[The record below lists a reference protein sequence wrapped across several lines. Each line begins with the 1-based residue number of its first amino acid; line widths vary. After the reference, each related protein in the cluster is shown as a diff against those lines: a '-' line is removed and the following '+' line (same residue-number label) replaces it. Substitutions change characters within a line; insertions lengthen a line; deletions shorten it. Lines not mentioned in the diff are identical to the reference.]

1 MLIIPLEREFRW
13 TRATVSF
20 AVSINLFL
28 YGLSGP
34 FIAGLMDRLGIRR
47 VMVTSLALVA
57 TGVALTTLMTA
68 SWQLAL
74 LWGVVVGL
82 GTGTMASV
90 LGAMVANRW
99 FTERRGVV
107 LGLLTA
113 SSATGQLLFLPL
125 LASMVV
131 RLGWR
136 SAVLL
141 VAGVALVV
149 LPLVALLMRD
159 HPRDIGL
166 RPFGEPANAPPT
178 PQPPRAAA
186 AAPLIGL
193 ALGLR
198 SRDFWLLAGSF
209 FICGLSTNGLIGTHL
224 IPASMEHG
232 IPEVMAAS
240 LLASIGLLDII
251 GTTVSGWLSDRWD
264 NRYLLCWYYGLRGLS
279 LLFLP
284 YAFGSAYLGLTAFV
298 IFYGLDWVATVP
310 PTARLA
316 ADTFGRENVGHHVR
330 LDLRVAPTRRSDGRL
345 RWRPV
350 AYLAR
355 RLSGDVHERRPGLL
369 DRGGPRAPHRP
380 GVAPAADAGSGGRR
394 SLSRRVGRSL
404 ALAAAVFAALA
415 VPRGALAHARLVGS
429 DPPDLC
435 AGVAR
440 AVRRLPLCRWRRG
453 GGAAAGD
460 PPHVQRA
467 RATDRARHPR
477 RGAERTTCGAM
488 GERAR
493 LDGASAWMWTR
504 PSRGPTW

>member
-1 MLIIPLEREFRW
+1 MDGPVPGLTRGSRGADRPDARPGAERQRLRRTVRALDTRGVPGPPHPLRRTASVARAQRVRDALPYGTEPSGPWQRFDCAGSSRGWSRRDSLPRPLGRPVALLLSGCVSMGPVFVHYGIVVAVTFVTLLAAAGIRSAPGVLMIPLEREFGW

-68 SWQLAL
+68 TWQLAL
-74 LWGVVVGL
+74 LWGVVVGI
-82 GTGTMASV
+82 GTGAMASV
-90 LGAMVANRW
+90 LGAMDANRW

-125 LASMVV
+125 IASMVV

-149 LPLVALLMRD
+149 LPLVAVLMRD
-159 HPRDIGL
+159 HPRDMGL
-166 RPFGEPANAPPT
+166 RPFGESANAPAT
-178 PQPPRAAA
+178 PRPPRAAV
-186 AAPLIGL
+186 AAPVIGL
-193 ALGLR
+193 ARGLR

-251 GTTVSGWLSDRWD
+251 GTTISGWLSDRWD
-264 NRYLLCWYYGLRGLS
+264 N
-279 LLFLP
+279 
-284 YAFGSAYLGLTAFV
+284 
-298 IFYGLDWVATVP
+298 
-310 PTARLA
+310 
-316 ADTFGRENVGHHVR
+316 
-330 LDLRVAPTRRSDGRL
+330 
-345 RWRPV
+345 
-350 AYLAR
+350 
-355 RLSGDVHERRPGLL
+355 
-369 DRGGPRAPHRP
+369 
-380 GVAPAADAGSGGRR
+380 
-394 SLSRRVGRSL
+394 
-404 ALAAAVFAALA
+404 
-415 VPRGALAHARLVGS
+415 
-429 DPPDLC
+429 
-435 AGVAR
+435 
-440 AVRRLPLCRWRRG
+440 
-453 GGAAAGD
+453 
-460 PPHVQRA
+460 
-467 RATDRARHPR
+467 
-477 RGAERTTCGAM
+477 
-488 GERAR
+488 
-493 LDGASAWMWTR
+493 
-504 PSRGPTW
+504 

>member
-1 MLIIPLEREFRW
+1 MSIESRTRGRVHYGWIVVAVTFVTLLAAAGIRSAPGVLMIPLEQEFGW

-57 TGVALTTLMTA
+57 TGVALTTVMTA

-107 LGLLTA
+107 LGVLTA

-159 HPRDIGL
+159 HPHDIGL

-178 PQPPRAAA
+178 PRPPRAAV
-186 AAPLIGL
+186 AAPVIGL
-193 ALGLR
+193 ARGLR

-232 IPEVMAAS
+232 IAEVRAAS
-240 LLASIGLLDII
+240 LLACIGVLDIV

-284 YAFGSAYLGLTAFV
+284 YALGSAYLGLAGFV

-310 PTARLA
+310 PTARLT
-316 ADTFGRENVGHHVR
+316 ADTFGRENVGIMFGWIAASHQLGAATAAYGGGLLHTWLGDYQVTFMSAG
-330 LDLRVAPTRRSDGRL
+330 LVCLIAAGLVLRIGQASRPLPTR
-345 RWRPV
+345 V
-350 AYLAR
+350 
-355 RLSGDVHERRPGLL
+355 VE
-369 DRGGPRAPHRP
+369 
-380 GVAPAADAGSGGRR
+380 
-394 SLSRRVGRSL
+394 
-404 ALAAAVFAALA
+404 
-415 VPRGALAHARLVGS
+415 
-429 DPPDLC
+429 
-435 AGVAR
+435 
-440 AVRRLPLCRWRRG
+440 
-453 GGAAAGD
+453 AAG
-460 PPHVQRA
+460 A
-467 RATDRARHPR
+467 
-477 RGAERTTCGAM
+477 
-488 GERAR
+488 
-493 LDGASAWMWTR
+493 
-504 PSRGPTW
+504 

>member
-1 MLIIPLEREFRW
+1 MHIERWSRGRVHYGWIVVGVTFLTLLAAAGIRSTPGVLMIPLEREFGW

-20 AVSINLFL
+20 AVSVNIFL

-34 FIAGLMDRLGIRR
+34 FVAGLMDRLGIRR

-57 TGVALTTLMTA
+57 TGVGLTTLMTA

-82 GTGTMASV
+82 GTGTMAMV

-99 FTERRGVV
+99 FTERRGFV

-113 SSATGQLLFLPL
+113 SSATGQLLFLPV

-131 RLGWR
+131 HLGWR

-141 VAGVALVV
+141 TAGVGLVV
-149 LPLVALLMRD
+149 LPLVAVLMRD
-159 HPRDIGL
+159 DPRDIGL
-166 RPFGEPANAPPT
+166 RPFGEPADAPVT
-178 PQPPRAAA
+178 PRPPRAAA
-186 AAPLIGL
+186 TAPLLGL

-232 IPEVMAAS
+232 IPEVTAAS
-240 LLASIGLLDII
+240 LLASIGVLDVV

-284 YAFGSAYLGLTAFV
+284 YAFGSAYLGLAAFAV
-298 IFYGLDWVATVP
+298 FYGLDWVATVP

-316 ADTFGRENVGHHVR
+316 ADTFGRENVGTMFGWIAAFHQ
-330 LDLRVAPTRRSDGRL
+330 LGAATA
-345 RWRPV
+345 
-350 AYLAR
+350 AY
-355 RLSGDVHERRPGLL
+355 GGGLL
-369 DRGGPRAPHRP
+369 RTWLGDYQVTFISAGLACL
-380 GVAPAADAGSGGRR
+380 VAAGLVLRIGQA
-394 SLSRRVGRSL
+394 SR
-404 ALAAAVFAALA
+404 A
-415 VPRGALAHARLVGS
+415 VPAPSVEVAGA
-429 DPPDLC
+429 
-435 AGVAR
+435 
-440 AVRRLPLCRWRRG
+440 
-453 GGAAAGD
+453 
-460 PPHVQRA
+460 
-467 RATDRARHPR
+467 
-477 RGAERTTCGAM
+477 
-488 GERAR
+488 
-493 LDGASAWMWTR
+493 
-504 PSRGPTW
+504 

>member
-1 MLIIPLEREFRW
+1 
-13 TRATVSF
+13 
-20 AVSINLFL
+20 
-28 YGLSGP
+28 
-34 FIAGLMDRLGIRR
+34 
-47 VMVTSLALVA
+47 
-57 TGVALTTLMTA
+57 MTA

-82 GTGTMASV
+82 GTGTMAAV

-131 RLGWR
+131 RFGWR

-166 RPFGEPANAPPT
+166 RPFGEPPNAPPT
-178 PQPPRAAA
+178 PRPPRAAA

-284 YAFGSAYLGLTAFV
+284 YAFGSAYLGLAAFV

-316 ADTFGRENVGHHVR
+316 ADTFGRENVGIMFGWIAASHQLGAATAAYGGGLLHTWLGDYQVTFMSAG
-330 LDLRVAPTRRSDGRL
+330 LVCLIAAGLVLRIGQASRPLPTR
-345 RWRPV
+345 V
-350 AYLAR
+350 
-355 RLSGDVHERRPGLL
+355 VE
-369 DRGGPRAPHRP
+369 
-380 GVAPAADAGSGGRR
+380 
-394 SLSRRVGRSL
+394 
-404 ALAAAVFAALA
+404 
-415 VPRGALAHARLVGS
+415 
-429 DPPDLC
+429 
-435 AGVAR
+435 
-440 AVRRLPLCRWRRG
+440 
-453 GGAAAGD
+453 AAG
-460 PPHVQRA
+460 A
-467 RATDRARHPR
+467 
-477 RGAERTTCGAM
+477 
-488 GERAR
+488 
-493 LDGASAWMWTR
+493 
-504 PSRGPTW
+504 